1 MITNAD
7 ITKLKKVFVTKQE
20 LKETE
25 NRLIKYINYKT
36 DRLEESIKILSNELA
51 DFKKEMMEFKD
62 HMYKTLDFLVGSYKK
77 FDEEHSILTT
87 RYSTIGKTID
97 NHETRISILEK
108 KPS

>member
-1 MITNAD
+1 
-7 ITKLKKVFVTKQE
+7 
-20 LKETE
+20 
-25 NRLIKYINYKT
+25 
-36 DRLEESIKILSNELA
+36 
-51 DFKKEMMEFKD
+51 MMEFKD